1 MKPDS
6 RALTFALSLAL
17 VASGTASSVHAQDS
31 AENSFQL
38 GVQLD
43 GRYDSNVANTNDA
56 RAELTRVDGSDYI
69 ISPSLFMNVNKEVAG
84 FTLQGNASLGYDF
97 YAENSELDSE
107 RLFADLQGETRL
119 GFCSIQPGLG
129 FRRQQQELFD
139 RAFVDDA
146 ASALDNV
153 QTVQEYRLD
162 LGCGQE
168 IGIRALG
175 GVAYERGDNSNEI
188 RNLSDYESFT
198 YSAGIGYRQPS
209 IGALDI
215 YASQEETEYEN
226 RIVDGVQDTYEVRR
240 YGASFE
246 RDIGA
251 RLKGRI
257 EGFVIDLDT
266 PGNTGANFN
275 GTGWNFDLSATLG
288 ARVTSYV
295 TLGQDVQPV
304 LNNDALYMKARN
316 WGAGVSFALN
326 DRATLNGAY
335 ARLERDYVYSDLLP
349 ADEDRPLLDDNLDQF
364 TASVDFRG
372 SGRLGFSVYG
382 GYENRSSNDAFYD
395 YDGYFAGVKL
405 RYLLIR

>member
-1 MKPDS
+1 MKPDT

-17 VASGTASSVHAQDS
+17 AAASTASNVYAQEATDS
-31 AENSFQL
+31 SFQL

-43 GRYDSNVANTNDA
+43 GRYDSNVGNTNDV
-56 RAELTRVDGSDYI
+56 RADLTRVEGSDFI
-69 ISPSLFMNVNKEVAG
+69 LRPSVFMNISKEIGG
-84 FTLQGNASLGYDF
+84 FQLQGNASVGYDF
-97 YAENSELDSE
+97 YTENSELNSE

-119 GFCSIQPGLG
+119 GFCSVQPGLS
-129 FRRQQQELFD
+129 FRRQQHELGD
-139 RAFVDDA
+139 RFYVEDPAIG
-146 ASALDNV
+146 LDNV
-153 QTVQEYRLD
+153 QTVQEYRVD
-162 LGCGQE
+162 LRCGQE
-168 IGIRALG
+168 IGLRALG
-175 GVAYERGDNSNEI
+175 GVAYVRGDNSNEV

-198 YSAGIGYRQPS
+198 YSAGLGYHHPS
-209 IGALDI
+209 VGDLDL
-215 YASQEETEYEN
+215 YASQEETDYEN
-226 RIVDGVQDTYEVRR
+226 RIIEGVQDTYEVRR

-257 EGFVIDLDT
+257 EGFIIDLDS
-266 PGNTGANFN
+266 PGSTDANFN

-316 WGAGVSFALN
+316 WGAGASFAVN
-326 DRATLNGAY
+326 DRVTLNASY
-335 ARLERDYVYSDLLP
+335 ARLDRDYVYSDFLP
-349 ADEDRPLLDDNLDQF
+349 ADEENPLLGDSLDQL

-372 SGRLGFSVYG
+372 NGPLGFSFYG